1 MKAVPG
7 AVLVALAETNP
18 PGIEPAWQASH
29 CFDEGMWDCAPATLN
44 GGITTILL
52 TPKKLLP
59 VMLGPWHTSH
69 PLLTPAWLYAELLNL
84 AVFCTGSVRLEPAP
98 TWQLSHAVLPNGM
111 WFVGGATTENP
122 LAGIAKPGAAVA
134 LWHCAQFVLV
144 EGALAWIATIVG
156 ITAKLLLVWHE
167 VQLDAVATGMW
178 LLGIAL
184 AVKSTK
190 LLWQLEH
197 SPLVGCAAS
206 TYVKAVSLVLCGRVW
221 KPLNGALVVIGYCDM
236 LIHRLPASWQL
247 EQFPVTP
254 A

>member
-1 MKAVPG
+1 MGAGVRKALPG
-7 AVLVALAETNP
+7 AVLVAT
-18 PGIEPAWQASH
+18 PGTSPLGVEPRWQFSHLVELGTCEPAPGPPS
-29 CFDEGMWDCAPATLN
+29 

-111 WFVGGATTENP
+111 WFVGGATTLNP

-156 ITAKLLLVWHE
+156 ITAKSV
-167 VQLDAVATGMW
+167 
-178 LLGIAL
+178 L
-184 AVKSTK
+184 A
-190 LLWQLEH
+190 
-197 SPLVGCAAS
+197 
-206 TYVKAVSLVLCGRVW
+206 
-221 KPLNGALVVIGYCDM
+221 
-236 LIHRLPASWQL
+236 
-247 EQFPVTP
+247 
-254 A
+254 